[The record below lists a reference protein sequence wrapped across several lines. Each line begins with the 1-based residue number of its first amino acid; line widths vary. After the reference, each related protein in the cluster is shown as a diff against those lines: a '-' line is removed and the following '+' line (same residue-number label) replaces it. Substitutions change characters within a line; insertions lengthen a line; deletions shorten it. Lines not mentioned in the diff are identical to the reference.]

1 MELKMNKTWYI
12 LGIGLLLAGL
22 TVYLFSGGW
31 LQALGLILIVA
42 GIVIA
47 VLGLFYPLKR
57 TIPPSLAPTPP
68 APPPPKPT
76 PPSTVGKDPA
86 ARLEDL
92 KKLLDH
98 DLITEEDYEKKRA
111 EILSQI

>member
-1 MELKMNKTWYI
+1 MNKAWYI

-42 GIVIA
+42 GVVIA

-57 TIPPSLAPTPP
+57 TIPPPLAQAPP
-68 APPPPKPT
+68 EPPPPKPT
-76 PPSTVGKDPA
+76 PPSTGKDPA
-86 ARLEDL
+86 ARLEAL

-98 DLITEEDYEKKRA
+98 DLIIEEDYEKKRA
-111 EILSQI
+111 EILSQL